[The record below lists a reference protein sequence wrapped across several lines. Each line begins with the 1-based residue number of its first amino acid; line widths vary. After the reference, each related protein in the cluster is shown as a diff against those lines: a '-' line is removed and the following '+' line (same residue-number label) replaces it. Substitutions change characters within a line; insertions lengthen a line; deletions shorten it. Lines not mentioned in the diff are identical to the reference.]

1 MLNVIFVL
9 ESYTDNS
16 NRFSKFISEGNE
28 YWRTGM
34 ATVHGYGY
42 GIRDMGSK
50 CDCI

>member
-1 MLNVIFVL
+1 MLFLCWDHIQITVIDFQ
-9 ESYTDNS
+9 SS
-16 NRFSKFISEGNE
+16 ISEGNE

-50 CDCI
+50 FDCI